1 MRPTTIGQKPP
12 LGAPLTNPQ
21 NRTLGWRLAVSHSK
35 PSARREA
42 AAPQPH

>member
-21 NRTLGWRLAVSHSK
+21 NRTLGWWACL
-35 PSARREA
+35 
-42 AAPQPH
+42 QP

>member
-21 NRTLGWRLAVSHSK
+21 NRTLGW
-35 PSARREA
+35 
-42 AAPQPH
+42 